1 MKNILYIFIFAL
13 GAARCYASYIEVP
26 QRSVSDYIFTA
37 PILTNNIQGKVLDP
51 AEPYGAIRSEDVDWI
66 HEALAER
73 QSLQAGNFVRRAPG
87 TGSRVTEENSW
98 ISPIGWVDS
107 TDAWLDPDAPI
118 LDGCR
123 LAPYAVRP
131 AVTNVVVRMA
141 YTNAVSNSI
150 SVVSMPMTNGTLSVW
165 TNKWSAD
172 ILLPCVETV
181 TNVHAWTPLDDCHG
195 VIGAPFPMYTNT
207 PRIAYGTLDRAFRRI
222 PSALSITN
230 AYAVLHGTKRLAD
243 ASEYPTNRI
252 LTVQESAS
260 KYSAHVVTT
269 NDILAS
275 IQYYLQSSCDTN
287 GYWSG
292 RATWTQPFDATIPT
306 RFASELVTTGGFN
319 RVSAAAAYAYGY
331 AAFYRRDHGVL
342 TLDVSTNFTVRIASP
357 ALDLTGQQAAV
368 RAFIDARALCS
379 SVAAMA
385 GMAALPES
393 GVEYVPANGE
403 DLGWDMTIDRF
414 VILYAITPAVKLPS
428 W

>member
-1 MKNILYIFIFAL
+1 MKNILYIFLFAL
-13 GAARCYASYIEVP
+13 GAARCVASYIEVP
-26 QRSVSDYIFTA
+26 QRSVADYIFTA

-98 ISPIGWVDS
+98 ISPIGWVDR

-123 LAPYAVRP
+123 LSPYAVRP
-131 AVTNVVVRMA
+131 PVTNVVVRTA
-141 YTNAVSNSI
+141 YTNAVSNAI
-150 SVVSMPMTNGTLSVW
+150 SVVSMPMTNGTVSVW

-195 VIGAPFPMYTNT
+195 VVGVPFPMYTNT

-222 PSALSITN
+222 PSALSISN

-243 ASEYPTNRI
+243 ASWPTNRVI
-252 LTVQESAS
+252 VLSEEAS
-260 KYSAHVVTT
+260 KYSSYVATT
-269 NDILAS
+269 NYGSGGIFYQL
-275 IQYYLQSSCDTN
+275 SSNCDTN
-287 GYWSG
+287 GYWNG
-292 RATWTQPFDATIPT
+292 RSLRTEPFYADIPT
-306 RFASELVTTGGFN
+306 RFTSGLVTTGGVR
-319 RVSAAAAYAYGY
+319 RVDATALYAYGS
-331 AAFYRRDHGVL
+331 AFFLRRKNSVEQLSVGAYYVA
-342 TLDVSTNFTVRIASP
+342 RIASP
-357 ALDLTGQQAAV
+357 ALNLEGSQAVV
-368 RAFIDARALCS
+368 RAYIDPKGICA
-379 SVAAMA
+379 SVSAIA
-385 GMAALPES
+385 GMPTPPGA
-393 GVEYVPANGE
+393 GVEYVPDDGE
-403 DLGWDMTIDRF
+403 ELSWDVSVDRF
-414 VILYAITPAVKLPS
+414 LIIYSITPSVKLPS